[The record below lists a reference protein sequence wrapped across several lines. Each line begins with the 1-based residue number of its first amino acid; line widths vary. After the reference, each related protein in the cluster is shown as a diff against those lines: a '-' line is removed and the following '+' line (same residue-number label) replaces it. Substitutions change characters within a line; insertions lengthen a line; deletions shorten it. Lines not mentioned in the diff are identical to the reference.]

1 MDTSTI
7 IVDFGPNKAFLGL
20 ICGLCRHFHRLS
32 CMAESPESYRQ
43 KQFFQGFFSKPLNP
57 RCFEVDYHRAEG
69 TLKEAINRFEHEKAM
84 EILGK
89 VLMGLRFPKDFVRHV
104 ETIEF
109 YEAKDGRQKYI
120 VARIHFAK
128 EFRLGNPIE
137 RLFYIRNFKSRE
149 VEAEDIP
156 RCLKRLNLS
165 ERHGK
170 WGPRFVLMAP
180 QLPSEKD
187 GKLEKECERL
197 GIELWELGF
206 AYSIPD
212 RKVKWERRDQKRLQ
226 EIQDE
231 NEFYMLVFGAI
242 LGHLRRLAGL
252 ILRLLKTW
260 FPNEVK
266 EAERTVS
273 LWYEKGLDPGLFSA
287 TDRGPPMG

>member
-7 IVDFGPNKAFLGL
+7 IVDFGPNKHFLGS

-43 KQFFQGFFSKPLNP
+43 KQFFQGFFSSPLNP

-69 TLKEAINRFEHEKAM
+69 TLKEAINRFEHEKIM

-89 VLMGLRFPKDFVRHV
+89 AWMALRFPKDLVRHI
-104 ETIEF
+104 EKIEF
-109 YEAKDGRQKYI
+109 YEARDGRQKYI

-137 RLFYIRNFKSRE
+137 RRFYIRNFKSRE
-149 VEAEDIP
+149 LWTKDIP
-156 RCLKRLNLS
+156 RCLKRLNRS
-165 ERHGK
+165 DQGNRSI
-170 WGPRFVLMAP
+170 LMAP
-180 QLPSEKD
+180 QLPD
-187 GKLEKECERL
+187 PLRGKLKREADRL
-197 GIELWELGF
+197 GIDLLELGF
-206 AYSIPD
+206 AYSL
-212 RKVKWERRDQKRLQ
+212 RERSVKWQRRDPKRLR
-226 EIQDE
+226 EIYDE
-231 NEFYMLVFGAI
+231 NELYGAI
-242 LGHLRRLAGL
+242 FEEILKYLRRLAGL

-260 FPNEVK
+260 MPHEVK